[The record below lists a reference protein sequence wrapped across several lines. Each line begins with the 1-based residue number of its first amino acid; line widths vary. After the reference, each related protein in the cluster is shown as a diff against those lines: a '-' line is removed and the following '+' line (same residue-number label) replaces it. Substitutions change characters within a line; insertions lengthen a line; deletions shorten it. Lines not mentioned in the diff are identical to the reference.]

1 MADTLKGCSTDTT
14 VWAKRLP
21 QKDIR
26 MESKVPKLTRTE
38 WINLLASIP
47 AGYSLATT
55 VVCLLILL
63 LFASIVG
70 GTFVFAGAL
79 VVLFC
84 ATWVLVRCM
93 MTRYK

>member
-1 MADTLKGCSTDTT
+1 
-14 VWAKRLP
+14 
-21 QKDIR
+21 
-26 MESKVPKLTRTE
+26 MESTVPKLTRTQ

-47 AGYSLATT
+47 AAYSLATT
-55 VVCLLILL
+55 AVCLAILF

-79 VVLFC
+79 IVLFC

-93 MTRYK
+93 MTGYK